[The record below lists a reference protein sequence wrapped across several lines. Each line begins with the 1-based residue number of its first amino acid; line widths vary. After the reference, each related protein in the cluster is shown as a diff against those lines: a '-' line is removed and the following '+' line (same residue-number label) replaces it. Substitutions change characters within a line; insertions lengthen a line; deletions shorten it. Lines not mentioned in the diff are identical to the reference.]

1 MVRTTI
7 AAKGIAEKTSDL
19 TGVALWHPPE
29 RDLGVCA
36 MVRSGLALPRSV
48 MSLPRRDR
56 KRMLFSF
63 RQIGARRKALMPEP
77 HWYVAALGV
86 DPEVQ
91 GQGLGSVL
99 MAHGM
104 ARADRD
110 GRPIYLETETERNV
124 GFYRRFGFDVVEEFI
139 PEGLNVP
146 MWLLARRGS
155 SSGL

>member
-1 MVRTTI
+1 
-7 AAKGIAEKTSDL
+7 
-19 TGVALWHPPE
+19 
-29 RDLGVCA
+29 
-36 MVRSGLALPRSV
+36 
-48 MSLPRRDR
+48 
-56 KRMLFSF
+56 
-63 RQIGARRKALMPEP
+63 MPEP